1 MNPARYAISDIEF
14 IDWKIKIL
22 PLIVTLLGAFFA
34 FYLYDQKIN
43 AFFELK
49 KGKTYIKL
57 NHFFNKKWYFDRI
70 YNQFVAQKALNESY
84 SFFYKTVDRGLIEKV
99 GPFGIVGKINS
110 VVDNVRNYQTGSITD
125 YLEYFFIAI
134 FIIVLFLTKAL
145 YTTVALLMVCYFC
158 INFKNIVNGLKANLS
173 IFIEKL
179 TGQKKH

>member
-22 PLIVTLLGAFFA
+22 PLVVTLLGAFFA
-34 FYLYDQKIN
+34 FYLYDKNIN

-49 KGKTYIKL
+49 KQKTYIKL

-70 YNQFVAQKALNESY
+70 YNQFVAQKGLEDSY
-84 SFFYKTVDRGLIEKV
+84 SFFYKTIDRGLIEKI

-110 VVDNVRNYQTGSITD
+110 IVKNVRNYQTGSITD

-134 FIIVLFLTKAL
+134 FIIVLVLTKAF
-145 YTTVALLMVCYFC
+145 YVAITLFILFS
-158 INFKNIVNGLKANLS
+158 FLS
-173 IFIEKL
+173 NYNSVL
-179 TGQKKH
+179 TGFKSKVSDLKQKLNK